1 MHINSS
7 FLQAYLILFYTVSNT
22 NLVMSICIISGFD
35 IVCNT
40 SLFLFHMRTLLIFH
54 LLALIKSLIEMLNRI
69 LNQME
74 EKSDL
79 YDRP

>member
-7 FLQAYLILFYTVSNT
+7 FLQAYFILLYTVSDT
-22 NLVMSICIISGFD
+22 SLIISVCIIPGFD

-54 LLALIKSLIEMLNRI
+54 LLALIKFLIEMLNRI
-69 LNQME
+69 LNQMK